1 MKQPIAII
9 PMAALLLAV
18 LGGDL
23 WLQSHPQ
30 GEAA

>member
-1 MKQPIAII
+1 MKQRIA
-9 PMAALLLAV
+9 MLALQLAV

>member
-1 MKQPIAII
+1 MKQRIA
-9 PMAALLLAV
+9 MRALLLAV

>member
-1 MKQPIAII
+1 MKQCIAIV
-9 PMAALLLAV
+9 ALLLAV
-18 LGGDL
+18 LIGDL

>member
-1 MKQPIAII
+1 MKQRIA
-9 PMAALLLAV
+9 MLALLLAV

-23 WLQSHPQ
+23 WWQTHPQ